1 MTSSPTRSSS
11 GIAGATRFVLPNGLV
26 ALIQRNPHS
35 PTVSV
40 RGDVGIGSVHEPAD
54 KGGLATF
61 TGAALIRGAGQRSF
75 QEIVAETE
83 ALGCSVNAGG
93 GQHGT
98 GFGAK
103 ALSEDLPLVLE
114 ILADM
119 VQRPTF
125 PEHEIER
132 LRGQFLM
139 GLRENEQ
146 ETRYQASRAIRSMLY
161 PSDHPYSRLSSGTVE
176 SVSAI
181 TRDDLIGFQSLFQ
194 PNLTRIAIV
203 GDVEPEAVKELL
215 ERTFGGWQV
224 TKEPLS
230 EELPPVPALNGI
242 RRQDIVLEGKVQ
254 SDIFLCTLG
263 LKRKDPDYYA
273 AMLANLIL
281 GSIGMGG
288 RLGENVRENQGMAYS
303 VFSGFDAGIGAGPWT
318 AAAGVHP
325 ANIERAIAAILHE
338 IEQFKQDGPTE
349 LELSDA
355 RAYLTG
361 SVVLTL
367 ETNDGIAGTLL
378 GIERFDLGLDY
389 IDRYP
394 EIINAVSREA
404 IVEAARRYF
413 STENYV
419 LATAGPQVEEAA

>member
-1 MTSSPTRSSS
+1 MTSSPTRSAS
-11 GIAGATRFVLPNGLV
+11 GIAGATRYVLPNGMV

-40 RGDVGIGSVHEPAD
+40 RGEISVGSVHEPAE
-54 KGGLATF
+54 KSGLASF
-61 TGAALIRGAGQRSF
+61 TGSALIRGAGQRSF

-125 PEHEIER
+125 PEQEIER

-139 GLRENEQ
+139 ALRESEQ

-161 PSDHPYSRLSSGTVE
+161 PSNHPYSRLSSGTIE

-181 TRDDLIGFQSLFQ
+181 TREDLASFQRLFQ

-203 GDVEPEAVKELL
+203 GDVEPEEVKQLF
-215 ERTFGGWQV
+215 ERSFGAWQV
-224 TKEPLS
+224 SGTVPS
-230 EELPPVPALNGI
+230 DELPPVPPLKGI
-242 RRQDIVLEGKVQ
+242 QRKDIVLEGKVQ
-254 SDIFLCTLG
+254 SDIFLCTHG
-263 LKRKDPDYYA
+263 LKRTDPDYYA

-303 VFSGFDAGIGAGPWT
+303 VFSGFDAGVGAGPWT
-318 AAAGVHP
+318 AAAGVNP
-325 ANIERAIAAILHE
+325 ANVERAIAAILHE

-361 SVVLTL
+361 SVVLAL
-367 ETNDGIAGTLL
+367 ETNDGIASTLL

-394 EIINAVSREA
+394 EIINSTSREA

-419 LATAGPQVEEAA
+419 LATAGPSINPAA